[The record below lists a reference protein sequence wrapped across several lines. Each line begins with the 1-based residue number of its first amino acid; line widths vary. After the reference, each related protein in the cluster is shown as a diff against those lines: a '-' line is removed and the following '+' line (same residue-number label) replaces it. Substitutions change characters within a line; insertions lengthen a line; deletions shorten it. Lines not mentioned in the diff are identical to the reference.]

1 MISLRSEFGFILS
14 SIILLFCMNGCSAWS
29 PGNPSTPEPSQGTAL
44 TPRPAGTDSRG
55 DLTPED
61 QVNRPYPLPDRH

>member
-1 MISLRSEFGFILS
+1 MTSLRREFGLMFA

-29 PGNPSTPEPSQGTAL
+29 PGNASTPELSQGTVL
-44 TPRPAGTDSRG
+44 TTRPAGTDSRG
-55 DLTPED
+55 DLTPAD